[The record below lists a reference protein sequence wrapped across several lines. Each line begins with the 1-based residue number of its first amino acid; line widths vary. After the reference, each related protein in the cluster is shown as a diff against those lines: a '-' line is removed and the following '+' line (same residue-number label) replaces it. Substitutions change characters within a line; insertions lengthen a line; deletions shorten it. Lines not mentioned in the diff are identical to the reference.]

1 MEEVYHM
8 KKAIC
13 LILLALC
20 TPAAYAQGTTVLTGT
35 VLTYGYGFN
44 TRTQTRNFTLRIK
57 GQTSDADAARYIGI
71 LQQRGQDDLLNSIS
85 HSDLGTLSIG
95 NNIGQTVNAIRIDR
109 VGDRTRVRAVLQ
121 RWLGFGEV
129 RSGYRSVDYP
139 FTYLELMID
148 PHTGKGEGTYF
159 GAAKIRFK
167 NDQIEVEDFGTFP
180 GKLLNV
186 RVSGRPLG

>member
-1 MEEVYHM
+1 M

-13 LILLALC
+13 LLVVAIC
-20 TPAAYAQGTTVLTGT
+20 STAAFGQGATVLTGT

-44 TRTQTRNFTLRIK
+44 TRAQTRNFTLRIK
-57 GQTSDADAARYIGI
+57 GQTSEADAARYIGI
-71 LQQRGQDDLLNSIS
+71 LQKRGQDDLLSSIS
-85 HSDLGTLSIG
+85 HNDLGTLSIG
-95 NNIGQTVNAIRIDR
+95 NNIGQTVNAIRIAR
-109 VGDRTRVRAVLQ
+109 VGDRIRVRAVLQ

-139 FTYLELMID
+139 FTYLEIFID
-148 PHTGKGEGTYF
+148 PRTGKGEGTYF
-159 GAAKIRFK
+159 GAAKIRFR

-186 RVSGRPLG
+186 RVSGQPLP